1 MVDEVKKVEEVKT
14 LTVWGLARVLAEQGY
29 YVQHLNFSG
38 QVYKKLFDSCLE
50 QGLDLSLVLSYLYT
64 IDSELV
70 KEDVGVQSV
79 GVPSDAESK

>member
-29 YVQHLNFSG
+29 YVQHLNFSD